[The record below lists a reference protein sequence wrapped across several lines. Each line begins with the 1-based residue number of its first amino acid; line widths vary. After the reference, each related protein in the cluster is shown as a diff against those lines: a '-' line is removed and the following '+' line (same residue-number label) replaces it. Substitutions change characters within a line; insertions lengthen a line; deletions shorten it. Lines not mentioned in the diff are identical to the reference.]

1 MLKFFDPSR
10 EIKTSS
16 DASQGGL
23 GAVLLQKYGE
33 NWFPVAYA
41 SRALTD
47 AETRYPQIEKEM
59 LSITLGCERFHQYIY
74 GQTNT
79 CQTDHKPLVAIFFKS
94 LNDCPLRIQ
103 RLMLRMQKYDM
114 KVVYI
119 AGKYMFMADALS

>member
-1 MLKFFDPSR
+1 MMRLTQVLEIARKYNLKFNQGKCVIRTTQLTCLLDNNVEFTWDTPQERSWQGLKEAGSQAPVLKFFDPSR

-47 AETRYPQIEKEM
+47 AETRYPQIEKEI
-59 LSITLGCERFHQYIY
+59 L
-74 GQTNT
+74 
-79 CQTDHKPLVAIFFKS
+79 
-94 LNDCPLRIQ
+94 
-103 RLMLRMQKYDM
+103 
-114 KVVYI
+114 
-119 AGKYMFMADALS
+119 